1 MPTPARLNLR
11 TRLRDMPRARLWA
24 LAGGLSLAALL
35 LSAAR
40 VSTLDGDDTER
51 VRTHN
56 AATQGA
62 TAAARTRA
70 GPEAGTPGPASTR
83 SIVQARAEGPLP
95 ASSGA
100 SSARTQAQRRIWLQG
115 ALAALALLL
124 LCGAYDASRH
134 ARRDRYGPAGTP
146 PDDTRAAPL
155 PHAAA
160 GSRRE
165 TDMLALAGSRMRQPL
180 HAMSLFAGSLNRDAL
195 PAQRQALQGL
205 EASVREMAGVI
216 DEVEEISR
224 LLRREMPVSVAAL
237 PAARLFDALKPEVE
251 RRAQARGVDVHW
263 HAGGL
268 HLYSDPALAGR
279 LLRVL
284 VDQAVDRARR
294 RVLVA
299 ARPATERVRVQVR
312 DDGAAMAACATAIPL
327 DELLRCANDTDDQRD
342 AELELTIGAG
352 IAELLAVKVDLHAA
366 PERGN
371 TLAIDFPRASP
382 AREATQPDDA
392 TLLSLALLDSEAR
405 QGRLTPSRLST
416 ATPTSQGGGAHPERG
431 NVEPSPMRVAPTPD
445 SDSASGR

>member
-1 MPTPARLNLR
+1 MPAPARLTLR
-11 TRLRDMPRARLWA
+11 QRLRGMPRARLWA

-35 LSAAR
+35 VSAVR
-40 VSTLDGDDTER
+40 VSALDGDDDQR
-51 VRTHN
+51 VRTRS
-56 AATQGA
+56 AATQGTLA
-62 TAAARTRA
+62 ANARTGEPDVRTPVRGEERAAA
-70 GPEAGTPGPASTR
+70 
-83 SIVQARAEGPLP
+83 QARAEGPLP
-95 ASSGA
+95 ASSAA
-100 SSARTQAQRRIWLQG
+100 SSAQAQRRIWLQG

-124 LCGAYDASRH
+124 LCGVYDASRQP
-134 ARRDRYGPAGTP
+134 RRGAHGPSGAP
-146 PDDTRAAPL
+146 SDDARAAPL
-155 PHAAA
+155 PQAAA

-195 PAQRQALQGL
+195 PAQRKALQGL

-216 DEVEEISR
+216 EEVEEISR
-224 LLRREMPVSVAAL
+224 LLRREVPVSVADL
-237 PAARLFDALKPEVE
+237 PVAGLFDALKPEVE

-263 HAGGL
+263 HPGSL

-294 RVLVA
+294 RVLIA

-312 DDGAAMAACATAIPL
+312 DDGAAVGASAAAIPL
-327 DELLRCANDTDDQRD
+327 EELLRRANDTDDRGD
-342 AELELTIGAG
+342 AGLELTLGAG
-352 IAELLAVKVDLHAA
+352 IAELLALKVDLHTA

-382 AREATQPDDA
+382 AHATTQPDDA

-405 QGRLTPSRLST
+405 QGRLTPSRLSP
-416 ATPTSQGGGAHPERG
+416 AAPTSQGGGAYPERG

-445 SDSASGR
+445 GDSASGR